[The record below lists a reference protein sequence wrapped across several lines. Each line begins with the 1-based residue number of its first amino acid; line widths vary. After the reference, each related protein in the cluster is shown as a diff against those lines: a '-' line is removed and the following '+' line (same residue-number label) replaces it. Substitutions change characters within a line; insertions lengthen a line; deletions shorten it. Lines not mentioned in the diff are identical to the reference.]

1 MKAKDHFTHKG
12 WFFMCPIYLNADDGD
27 GMDVAARFECL
38 EWWFSVQEVFF
49 KIMVFF
55 IETFNEDYE
64 PMFPFKVTGKI
75 K

>member
-49 KIMVFF
+49 KIMVNCADSNTY
-55 IETFNEDYE
+55 ICWMIQKY
-64 PMFPFKVTGKI
+64 VTNYI
-75 K
+75 